1 MGLPS
6 DTTNIEAEKQRYT
19 SFSHL
24 TPGYDLDTL
33 TWTGLRVENP
43 GGKRNDVHYAKLT
56 QNLRYSDVNAV
67 IVSYLFDYVTSLTL
81 MEASF

>member
-1 MGLPS
+1 MPQ
-6 DTTNIEAEKQRYT
+6 TA
-19 SFSHL
+19 SFSHV